1 MSDRLKE
8 LEDILKDF
16 FELPELNLR
25 RSMQAKDIEGWDSL
39 AHLDLMAKL
48 EEDYSIKFSL
58 AEITGLNNA
67 GELADL
73 IDKKINKN

>member
-8 LEDILKDF
+8 LEEILKDF

>member
-1 MSDRLKE
+1 MSNRILELENILKE
-8 LEDILKDF
+8 F

-25 RSMQAKDIEGWDSL
+25 RTMQAKDIEGWDSL

-58 AEITGLNNA
+58 AEITGLNNV

-73 IDKKINKN
+73 IDKKINNR